1 MGHCQVGCYTSSSS
15 IPSPTLSRFDRSSF
29 CTGKQVS
36 VANTTSYSQFQYSW
50 FRVSARDFFF
60 FFETATHNFIFCQW
74 MDSLCQPIELPSDT
88 RSSCSCLSPP
98 SSTKG
103 SMKRCIGGFGTGCAG
118 EAIKRHHNIKIGL
131 SASYIHKEIF
141 SLIGG
146 PLKCRPLMKM

>member
-15 IPSPTLSRFDRSSF
+15 IPSPTLSRFDCSSF

-36 VANTTSYSQFQYSW
+36 VANTTSYSQFQYSQ
-50 FRVSARDFFF
+50 FRVSAGDFFF
-60 FFETATHNFIFCQW
+60 FFLWNSHSILYFLPVDGQLVF
-74 MDSLCQPIELPSDT
+74 ELPSDT
-88 RSSCSCLSPP
+88 RSSCSCLSPA
-98 SSTKG
+98 SSKKG

-131 SASYIHKEIF
+131 SPSYIHKEIF